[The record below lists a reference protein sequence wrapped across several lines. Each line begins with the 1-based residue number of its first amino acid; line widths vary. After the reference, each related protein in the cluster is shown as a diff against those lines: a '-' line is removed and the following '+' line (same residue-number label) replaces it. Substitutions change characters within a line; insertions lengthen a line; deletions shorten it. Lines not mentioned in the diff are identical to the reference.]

1 MKIFKK
7 ESFGLKRKGELV
19 FHSCVIYKKIKEIL
33 YISYINHTC
42 YFTRLKYRGS
52 MKHFGKKLCGNKFL

>member
-19 FHSCVIYKKIKEIL
+19 FHSCAIYKKIKEIL
-33 YISYINHTC
+33 YNIFRILIIHAT
-42 YFTRLKYRGS
+42 LHG
-52 MKHFGKKLCGNKFL
+52 